1 MRCGERQP
9 ANGFANANIIAIP
22 TPIRNAASIRPASR
36 NILVC
41 SVFISSGWR
50 AAASMYLP
58 PMMPMPMQA
67 PMAPKPM
74 IRPAARATNAT
85 LVIVYSS
92 LSEMWVVG
100 FESMALMR
108 LPDVHHRQHHE
119 DEGLQQDDQDVEQQ
133 PQRAGDDMAE
143 RQEDARLRQVEH
155 DGAEDKQHERCLTT
169 AARGEPEQAG
179 DVGNQREPPAEP

>member
-1 MRCGERQP
+1 MFMGKGTLGSAGPAEPVRQLIRRKPAYP
-9 ANGFANANIIAIP
+9 ANGLANANIIAIP

-67 PMAPKPM
+67 PMAPRPM
-74 IRPAARATNAT
+74 IRPVARATNAT
-85 LVIVYSS
+85 LVIFYSLLADS
-92 LSEMWVVG
+92 CGS
-100 FESMALMR
+100 FEKRSVAFVR
-108 LPDVHHRQHHE
+108 LADVHQGQHHE

-133 PQRAGDDMAE
+133 PRGAREHMRDRE
-143 RQEDARLRQVEH
+143 EDAGCVQ
-155 DGAEDKQHERCLTT
+155 
-169 AARGEPEQAG
+169 
-179 DVGNQREPPAEP
+179 